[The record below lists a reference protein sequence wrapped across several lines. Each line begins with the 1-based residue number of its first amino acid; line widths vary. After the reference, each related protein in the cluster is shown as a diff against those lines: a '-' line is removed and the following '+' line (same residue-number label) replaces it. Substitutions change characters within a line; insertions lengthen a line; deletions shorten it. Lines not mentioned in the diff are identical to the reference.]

1 MTPKQAAVALVAA
14 IPTGVSVQQLEEYGI
29 EATTEQA
36 QAITQEVLSLNLFW
50 IFAAIEAHLPQKYQP
65 ALLKLILD
73 AMEAGWSTTVPV
85 GSLAWTAYLN
95 EWQERRRRYGRL
107 VEEGVS
113 PLVVT
118 AEAAALM
125 EENHLIKEEE
135 RRNLLTLL
143 IDFVPVDTYGQ
154 LLEDVGY
161 SFACRDL
168 SEVAVTNDLPRFVQL
183 IEQRR
188 TSWDIQ
194 LQHLFSGELLQLHD
208 QGS

>member
-1 MTPKQAAVALVAA
+1 MSTNSMTPRQAAVALVAA

-29 EATTEQA
+29 KATIEQA

-50 IFAAIEAHLPQKYQP
+50 IFAAIEAHILQKYQP
-65 ALLKLILD
+65 ALLELILD
-73 AMEAGWSTTVPV
+73 AMEAGWGTTIPV
-85 GSLAWTAYLN
+85 GSVAWTAYLN
-95 EWQERRRRYGRL
+95 EWQERRRRYSRL

-118 AEAAALM
+118 AEAATLM

-154 LLEDVGY
+154 LLEDIG
-161 SFACRDL
+161 
-168 SEVAVTNDLPRFVQL
+168 
-183 IEQRR
+183 
-188 TSWDIQ
+188 
-194 LQHLFSGELLQLHD
+194 
-208 QGS
+208 